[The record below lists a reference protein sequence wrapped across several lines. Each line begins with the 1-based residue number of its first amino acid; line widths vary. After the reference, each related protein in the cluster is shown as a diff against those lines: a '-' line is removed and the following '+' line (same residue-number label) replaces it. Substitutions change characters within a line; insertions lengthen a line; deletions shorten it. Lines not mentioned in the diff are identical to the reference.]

1 MTRIV
6 FITRGRTTGL
16 WKGGNLF
23 LNSILCGV
31 YGEVHHWVRLWE
43 AKRSGDR
50 VWFHLLEP
58 YMTLV
63 CAVYTMGIFYARLQ
77 YVACKIWR
85 NGHILSCFRPPFS
98 VADQS
103 YGIALHTRI
112 LEGRLK
118 GG

>member
-1 MTRIV
+1 
-6 FITRGRTTGL
+6 
-16 WKGGNLF
+16 
-23 LNSILCGV
+23 
-31 YGEVHHWVRLWE
+31 LWE

-63 CAVYTMGIFYARLQ
+63 CAVYTMSISYARLR